1 MHSLASQ
8 LFAEIGAFERQ
19 FQQGHLS
26 GFEVKVSETKWSK
39 KEILGHLIDSALYN
53 LQRFTEIQ
61 YAEKPY
67 RVRSYHQDEQVK
79 ANHYQERESSE
90 LIALW
95 AGLNRQIAFVMQHQT
110 EESLALPLLLP
121 DGTSSD
127 LRFLM
132 TDYID
137 HLQHHLIEIRK

>member
-8 LFAEIGAFERQ
+8 LFTETGAFERQ
-19 FQQGHLS
+19 FQQGHIS
-26 GFEVKVSETKWSK
+26 EFEVKVSETKWSK

-67 RVRSYHQDEQVK
+67 VVRSYNQNEQVK
-79 ANHYQERESSE
+79 VNHYQERESSE

-95 AGLNRQIAFVMQHQT
+95 SGLNRQIAFIMQHQT

-121 DGTSSD
+121 DGTLSD

-132 TDYID
+132 TDYIH